1 MKKRRKQITAAALAA
16 LAAISLTVPAYA
28 AAGPSGKTTYINGA
42 GAGAEDTVLD
52 YNDIDQRIENYNTNY
67 KQLNSTLVNSTQ
79 SLDAARELRE
89 GASDLMDEAYELRS
103 DGLNETTRE
112 LYDSYKETAKELRK
126 QAQKLTN
133 EELGSSYKK
142 TLRQTKSKLVAS
154 TQQLMIQYSETIAKQ
169 ELMNKQI
176 ELAQANLDAA
186 NRMAAMG
193 MKSVQD
199 IQTAQETLKQAESG
213 AAQLKYG
220 IDNMRQ
226 NLLILT
232 GWNHDS
238 APEIRPVPASDLSRI
253 DQMNPEN
260 DLRSAIGANYDLQS
274 IKGASASGS
283 SARNV
288 KKRNVAQSE
297 QDVASTLQAL
307 YNTVISKRQSYE
319 AALSEYAAAE
329 QKMQAA
335 DRKYSLGMMGKLEYL
350 SAQAEFLTSKSNKE
364 VADIELFSAMEKYDW
379 AVKGL
384 IMS

>member
-89 GASDLMDEAYELRS
+89 G

-112 LYDSYKETAKELRK
+112 LYDSYKESAKELRK

-274 IKGASASGS
+274 LKGASASGS

>member
-112 LYDSYKETAKELRK
+112 LYDSYKESAKELRK

-260 DLRSAIGANYDLQS
+260 DLQS
-274 IKGASASGS
+274 LKGASASGS

>member
-1 MKKRRKQITAAALAA
+1 MKKRRKQITAAALAT

-260 DLRSAIGANYDLQS
+260 DLRSAIGAN
-274 IKGASASGS
+274 
-283 SARNV
+283 
-288 KKRNVAQSE
+288 
-297 QDVASTLQAL
+297 
-307 YNTVISKRQSYE
+307 
-319 AALSEYAAAE
+319 
-329 QKMQAA
+329 
-335 DRKYSLGMMGKLEYL
+335 
-350 SAQAEFLTSKSNKE
+350 
-364 VADIELFSAMEKYDW
+364 
-379 AVKGL
+379 
-384 IMS
+384 

>member
-260 DLRSAIGANYDLQS
+260 DLRSL
-274 IKGASASGS
+274 KGASASGS

>member
-1 MKKRRKQITAAALAA
+1 MKRKRKQIAVTALAA
-16 LAAISLTVPAYA
+16 LTAISLTVPAYA
-28 AAGPSGKTTYINGA
+28 AAGPSGQTTYINGA

-52 YNDIDQRIENYNTNY
+52 YNDIDNRIANYNVNY
-67 KQLNSTLVNSTQ
+67 KQLNSTLVNSAQ

-89 GASDLMDEAYELRS
+89 DASELMDEAAELRS
-103 DGLNETTRE
+103 DGLNETSRE
-112 LYDSYKETAKELRK
+112 LYNSYKETAKELRK

-133 EELGSSYKK
+133 EELSKSAQK
-142 TLRQTKSKLVAS
+142 TLRQMKSQLVAS
-154 TQQLMIQYSETIAKQ
+154 TQQLMIQYSETLSKQ

-186 NRMAAMG
+186 NRMAGMG
-193 MKSVQD
+193 MKSTQD
-199 IQTAQETLKQAESG
+199 IQSAQETLKQVESG

-220 IDNMRQ
+220 LDNMRQ
-226 NLLILT
+226 NLLLLT

-238 APEIRPVPASDLSRI
+238 TPEIRPVPSADLARI
-253 DQMNPEN
+253 DQMNPQN
-260 DLRSAIGANYDLQS
+260 DLSAAVGANYDLQAVKS
-274 IKGASASGS
+274 ASATGS

-288 KKRNVAQSE
+288 KKRNVTQSQ
-297 QDVASTLQAL
+297 QDVASTLQSL

-319 AALSEYAAAE
+319 AALSEYGAAE

-350 SAQAEFLTSKSNKE
+350 SAQAEYLTSKSNKE
-364 VADIELFSAMEKYDW
+364 IADIELFSAMEKYDW